1 MSQHQVNCSI
11 DVDDANAAWEYIREF
26 GSDWHPDIVSV
37 TQTVN
42 ASGAVVREF
51 SGSDGNNYRE
61 QRTYFSDTDQL
72 LRYAMTDGIASVEHY
87 CGEAFVLNTTV
98 KWSCSFSA
106 ESGVG
111 VPVAEGSKAI
121 FDNGLEWLQHN
132 IMRPNKKLPNNSRL
146 GKKKAKTIKSNAA
159 LQRETIA
166 GGTELSARCTVPAKQ
181 PCWTLVLFLH
191 GIGGNADNWKAQLK
205 SLGSSYVAAALDLR
219 GYGKSKLG
227 ETQTRVD
234 DHCEDIIRVMKHFGA
249 RKLVLVGLS
258 MGSWIATSFAMRH
271 PQLLSGLVLAGGCTG
286 MSEAH
291 ADERNRFLAAR
302 AEPLAAGKTP
312 KDFAENV
319 VSVISGPNAAQTQR
333 DNLYQSMASI
343 TSATYLDALNCF
355 TQPLEVFDFT
365 RINCPVLLVTGE
377 YDKLAP
383 PDEIRQI
390 SLRIF
395 NEITNAG
402 ALPDICFE
410 VIDEAGHLC
419 NIENSTQFN
428 HLLKMFLARLPGAS
442 ATKAPSRES
451 LRELK
456 NRNIL
461 DAALQ
466 EFSAEGYDGAS
477 MNSIAESARVSKP
490 TLYQYFDDKDGL
502 FAAVLQD
509 GCEHITT
516 PLSTPDGILVDRLWN
531 FSWVYADFVL
541 RTDMLSLA
549 RLVLGEASRRPQI
562 TKAYHT
568 AGPGKAFQGLV
579 KFITACEE
587 AGELEVDDVEYAAQD
602 LWSLILSGPRDYHL
616 HFVDRRPDRQQL
628 LRSISH
634 GLRIFIKV
642 YSTDVQNDLKALDEK
657 VAGFS
662 LLSQSSGE

>member
-1 MSQHQVNCSI
+1 MLQHQANSSI
-11 DVDDANAAWEYIREF
+11 DVDDANAAWDYIREF
-26 GSDWHPDIVSV
+26 GSDWHPDIVSI

-42 ASGAVVREF
+42 ASGAIVREF
-51 SGSDGNNYRE
+51 SGSDGNDYRE
-61 QRTYFSDTDQL
+61 QRTYYSDTDRL
-72 LRYAMTDGIASVEHY
+72 LRYAMTDGIARVEDY
-87 CGEAFVLNTTV
+87 CGEATVLNTTV
-98 KWSCSFSA
+98 SWSCSFSA
-106 ESGVG
+106 ESSFGAT
-111 VPVAEGSKAI
+111 VAAGSKAI
-121 FDNGLEWLQHN
+121 FDNGLEWLQQNSKH
-132 IMRPNKKLPNNSRL
+132 PNKKLAISGQQ
-146 GKKKAKTIKSNAA
+146 GKKKSKTIKSNAS

-166 GGTELSARCTVPAKQ
+166 GVTELSARCTVPAKQ

-191 GIGGNADNWKAQLK
+191 GIGGNADNWKDQLK
-205 SLGSSYVAAALDLR
+205 SLGPSYCAAALDLR

-227 ETQTRVD
+227 DTQTRVD

-286 MSEAH
+286 MSEAD
-291 ADERNRFLAAR
+291 ADERNRFLSAR

-319 VSVISGPNAAQTQR
+319 VSVISGPKATQTQR
-333 DNLYQSMASI
+333 DHLYQSMASI

-355 TQPLEVFDFT
+355 TQPVEIFDFT
-365 RINCPVLLVTGE
+365 RISCPVLLMTGE
-377 YDKLAP
+377 HDKLAL

-390 SLRIF
+390 SLRIY

-419 NIENSTQFN
+419 NIENATQFN
-428 HLLKMFLARLPGAS
+428 HLLKVFLDRVPEAS

-451 LRELK
+451 LKELK
-456 NRNIL
+456 NRNML
-461 DAALQ
+461 YAALQ

-477 MNSIAESARVSKP
+477 MNSIAERAQVSKP
-490 TLYQYFDDKDGL
+490 TLYQYFVDKEGL
-502 FAAVLQD
+502 FTAVLQD

-516 PLSTPDGILVDRLWN
+516 PLSTPDGKLVDRLWN

-562 TKAYHT
+562 AKAYHT

-579 KFITACEE
+579 KFIKACEE
-587 AGELEVDDVEYAAQD
+587 TGELEVDDVEYAAHD
-602 LWSLILSGPRDYHL
+602 LWSLILSGPRDHHL
-616 HFVDRRPDRQQL
+616 HFIDQRADRQQL
-628 LRSISH
+628 LRSIGH

-642 YSTDVQNDLKALDEK
+642 YSTDAKNDLKALDEK

-662 LLSQSSGE
+662 LLSQSGGE